1 MVNNGP
7 LSIYGH
13 MLGVKAW
20 VSHVPNFYPA
30 HSIAVHELM
39 TAGLYDEA
47 QRVFDEFNAPY
58 SRIRAAIGSQTAGEG
73 VFVKPF
79 MRHMGRPSGPS
90 RLPSR
95 DSVVTSE
102 IEGMIADL
110 MSKADS
116 IVESAKAM
124 A

>member
-1 MVNNGP
+1 
-7 LSIYGH
+7 
-13 MLGVKAW
+13 
-20 VSHVPNFYPA
+20 
-30 HSIAVHELM
+30 M

-79 MRHMGRPSGPS
+79 MRHMGRPAGPS

-95 DSVVTSE
+95 DSVVSPE